1 MSRKSINRDNQPKQL
16 LNQEEQEALVETVLI
31 TMFLTIALISGFAIV
46 TL

>member
-16 LNQEEQEALVETVLI
+16 LNQEEQEALVETFLI